1 MMISKNIKTQERN
14 EIKYSRHTE
23 MMISKN
29 IKTQE
34 RNEIKYSRHTENAG
48 SFPLRDFGTI
58 GDDSGTPRRVHDR
71 I

>member
-1 MMISKNIKTQERN
+1 
-14 EIKYSRHTE
+14 
-23 MMISKN
+23 MISKN

-58 GDDSGTPRRVHDR
+58 GDGSFPLRDFGTIGDGSISPV
-71 I
+71 IQEGCSKAKKNYAVC

>member
-1 MMISKNIKTQERN
+1 
-14 EIKYSRHTE
+14 
-23 MMISKN
+23 MISKN

-58 GDDSGTPRRVHDR
+58 GDGSISPVIQEAYSKAKKIMQFVDFV
-71 I
+71 